1 MRNGVAELIKISTV
15 EHGEAFELL
24 EKHTEDLIKY
34 KFGYVEGAPAG
45 LKEASDSANW
55 KSSSSFLGEDAP
67 SEAALFFGNGLA
79 SSFIWLL
86 SIYRIFHSV
95 FFVGKPPFKLTSVG
109 SSK

>member
-55 KSSSSFLGEDAP
+55 KSSSSYLGEDAP
-67 SEAALFFGNGLA
+67 SEAALFLATVSRLRSFG
-79 SSFIWLL
+79 
-86 SIYRIFHSV
+86 Y
-95 FFVGKPPFKLTSVG
+95 
-109 SSK
+109 

>member
-67 SEAALFFGNGLA
+67 SEAALFLATVSRLRSFG
-79 SSFIWLL
+79 
-86 SIYRIFHSV
+86 Y
-95 FFVGKPPFKLTSVG
+95 
-109 SSK
+109 

>member
-24 EKHTEDLIKY
+24 EKHTEDLINY

-55 KSSSSFLGEDAP
+55 KSLHFSAKRLQAKQRFFLATVSRLRSFG
-67 SEAALFFGNGLA
+67 
-79 SSFIWLL
+79 
-86 SIYRIFHSV
+86 Y
-95 FFVGKPPFKLTSVG
+95 
-109 SSK
+109 